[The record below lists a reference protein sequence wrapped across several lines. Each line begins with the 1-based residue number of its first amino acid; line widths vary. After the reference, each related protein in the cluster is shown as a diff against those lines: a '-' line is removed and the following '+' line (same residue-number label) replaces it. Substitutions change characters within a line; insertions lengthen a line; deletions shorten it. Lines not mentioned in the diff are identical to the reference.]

1 MFYTYSCCVSQDVQR
16 SMREPE
22 PGVVTCTACD
32 GLTAKRIY
40 TVPMLA
46 LSGCKFD
53 PHYSVGLGQVV
64 KSQREVNAICKE
76 KGLVEL
82 GNEKAPVIKKAQ
94 RKVEW
99 DDYAKAAQELGLQD
113 EGRDD
118 LAILKEE
125 LGKAQDRPKKK
136 RANTKW
142 SKPNL
147 PPIKV
152 DVSGAKMGL
161 T

>member
-1 MFYTYSCCVSQDVQR
+1 MYYTYSCCVSQFTWG
-16 SMREPE
+16 SMTDPKTW
-22 PGVVTCTACD
+22 VITCTVCEQ
-32 GLTAKRIY
+32 LTAERVY
-40 TVPMLA
+40 GAPMLS
-46 LSGCKFD
+46 LSGCKFE
-53 PHYSVGLGQVV
+53 PHYSVGLGRVV
-64 KSQREVNAICKE
+64 KSQREVKAICKE
-76 KGLVEL
+76 RGLVEL
-82 GNEKAPVIKKAQ
+82 GSDSAPTIKKAK

-136 RANTKW
+136 KAKTEW

-152 DVSGAKMGL
+152 DVTKAKMGL
-161 T
+161 V